1 VVDPKEYHIIQLAKA
16 TEGLTSMSQ
25 GGLDFWLQ
33 RVIVFWAGRQLRFLI
48 VSVSL
53 SGSKRGPQ
61 AHRQRIRWRPGVAK
75 TSSIESFC
83 LRVPVLCL

>member
-1 VVDPKEYHIIQLAKA
+1 
-16 TEGLTSMSQ
+16 MSQ

-33 RVIVFWAGRQLRFLI
+33 RVIDFLAGRQHRFLI
-48 VSVSL
+48 ASVSL
-53 SGSKRGPQ
+53 SRSKRGRQ

-75 TSSIESFC
+75 TSSIELIC